1 MKPEMKYST
10 TKISSAKMSSSS
22 GKALVKSPRLRKPLQ
37 KAKEVCQMYFMQLRS
52 GLIIKKACYFRKET
66 TNGHSQKTAGKY
78 KEQHLFLADSP
89 RFLNKSADFTF
100 DVPMVRKCTRANDGS
115 SSIQECSVSLSTYN
129 DQSITFLF
137 VDGGYEISVEDLGNN
152 QKKDKVLFRYYDS
165 QITTSETGD
174 GVDGQIV
181 MVSLSP
187 TNDKDVLLHANNKEH
202 SVELQKCETP
212 FPDQTFFL
220 LHKEPSSSKWVSFE
234 CKSNPGV
241 FIGVKDN
248 QLALI
253 KLGDQT
259 EGSNRESIIFK
270 LS

>member
-66 TNGHSQKTAGKY
+66 TNGHSRKTAGKY
-78 KEQHLFLADSP
+78 KEQRLFLSDSP
-89 RFLNKSADFTF
+89 RFLNKSVDFTF

-115 SSIQECSVSLSTYN
+115 SSIQ
-129 DQSITFLF
+129 
-137 VDGGYEISVEDLGNN
+137 GYEISVEDLGNN

-259 EGSNRESIIFK
+259 EGSSRESIIFK